1 MNTFINTITSKDN
14 KVRNK
19 AFKVLCNK
27 LTTKEIISQLDEL
40 ELFRHETKNLY
51 ERVRACM
58 FLYYGYRFILM
69 DAPEIAP
76 VGYNPKQAFN
86 NILERRFEEAIN
98 LYRKEIKKEGYNA
111 TLLSGLAK
119 AYHKLTFKILAD
131 QVKSSVR
138 SSTGNRWMFRHG
150 HAQNHAIRV
159 HEKLRQKSENV
170 ILFPVLF
177 ESTSVRMDLTH
188 SGWSD
193 IFFLGM
199 DYPEGANVINISV
212 DLGVYKRDK
221 DIKPPLESYFRV
233 ISEPLI
239 RLTSIDLGVT
249 KDIESLSDLFNFGND
264 YLSLLKAGVI
274 ASGIIPPSF
283 EGTTQK
289 LTDILTAIVGKGMG
303 FELVTKVNDIPKGSR
318 FAVSTNLLGC
328 IISCIMRATQQTET
342 LYGTLTED
350 ERRLV
355 ASRAILGEWLG
366 GSGGGWQDS
375 GGVWPGIKTIQGDF
389 AEPGDPEF
397 GISRGCL
404 LPKHK
409 VLTEELPEDI
419 DEIITGSLI
428 TFHGGM
434 AQNVGPILEMVTERY
449 LLRSEQES
457 VARDKTNKIFNQ
469 VIDALKEGNVKKL
482 ASLTH
487 ENWVGPLKEIIPW
500 ISSRYVETIIKKA
513 KERFGDDFYGFQ
525 MLGGMSGGG
534 MGMYVN
540 PARYDELKGQL
551 LNLLLE
557 TKKEF
562 ETSLPFAMDP
572 VVYNIKINNKGTS
585 AVILEGEKAQMPDK
599 YYELQVP
606 ELASNNPDSLSY
618 LRKAEF
624 DFYISHTKNSNVLLR
639 KLTGS
644 LFKVSDPV
652 ATNKSV
658 IEDKKTASIKKQ
670 TGFDAQQHEELRN
683 ALKKSKISISNNR
696 LSPDTLVEDVK
707 DTDIKQYDELSSYVS
722 KGEEAIKKG
731 EVGVIS
737 LAAGVGSR
745 WTNGAGVIK
754 GINPFIEIE
763 GIHRNFI
770 EIHIAK
776 TNKLAQQYDTYLPHI
791 LTTSYL
797 TEAAIREQ
805 LRINENYGYTGPVY
819 VSEGKSIGQRFIPMV
834 HDLQFLWQESKEEQ
848 LDEQKEKVRDAVRK
862 ALMSWARGKG
872 EGSDYV
878 DNIASQ
884 RLSPLGHWY
893 EVSNLL
899 RNGTLF
905 KVIKENPALKT
916 LMLHNIDTMGA
927 VIDAAL
933 LGYHLEGGAPF
944 TFEVINRRLDDR
956 GGGLARVNNK
966 LKLIEGMALP
976 REDDELALRY
986 YNTMTTWI
994 DIDQLLA
1001 MFGLTRETLS
1011 ADTENIT
1018 TAVRKMAHRMP
1029 TYVTIKNVK
1038 YRWGHGQEDIYPV
1051 CQVEKLWS
1059 DMSGLHDVAS
1069 NFVIV
1074 PRMRGQQLKDAAQLD
1089 EWVADGSKDYIGN
1102 LCKF

>member
-1 MNTFINTITSKDN
+1 MNIFINTITSKDK
-14 KVRNK
+14 KVRDRSFT
-19 AFKVLCNK
+19 ALCGE
-27 LTTKEIISQLDEL
+27 LTTAEIITQLDEL
-40 ELFRHETKNLY
+40 EHFRHKTKNLY
-51 ERVRACM
+51 ERVRACL

-69 DAPEIAP
+69 EAPEIAP
-76 VGYNPKQAFN
+76 VGHNPEEAFN
-86 NILERRFEEAIN
+86 NILERRFEEAIR
-98 LYRKEIKKEGYNA
+98 LYRKEIKEKGYNA
-111 TLLSGLAK
+111 TVLSGLSK
-119 AYHKLTFKILAD
+119 AYHKLSFKILAN

-150 HAQNHAIRV
+150 HAQNHSIKI
-159 HEKLRQKSENV
+159 HKKLRQKSGNT
-170 ILFPVLF
+170 ILFPILC

-221 DIKPPLESYFRV
+221 EIKSPLESYFRV
-233 ISEPLI
+233 ITEPLI

-249 KDIESLSDLFNFGND
+249 KDIDSLSDLFNFGND

-283 EGTTQK
+283 EGTNQK
-289 LTDILTAIVGKGMG
+289 LSDILTVIVGQGMG

-342 LYGTLTED
+342 LDGTLNED

-375 GGVWPGIKTIQGDF
+375 GGVWPGIKTIRGDF
-389 AEPGDPEF
+389 AEEGDPEY

-409 VLTEELPEDI
+409 VLTEELPENI
-419 DEIITGSLI
+419 DEIIIGSLI

-449 LLRSEQES
+449 LLRLEKES
-457 VARDKTNKIFNQ
+457 IARDKTNDIFNK
-469 VIDALKEGNVKKL
+469 VIDALKEGDVKKL

-487 ENWVGPLKEIIPW
+487 ENWTGPLKEIIPW
-500 ISSRYVETIIKKA
+500 ISSKYVETIIQKA
-513 KERFGDDFYGFQ
+513 KERFGEDFYGFQ

-540 PARYDELKGQL
+540 PKRYAELKEQL
-551 LNLLLE
+551 LELLLE

-572 VVYNIKINNKGTS
+572 VVYNIHINNKGTS
-585 AVILEGEKAQMPDK
+585 AIILKGEKAQMPDK

-606 ELASNNPDSLSY
+606 ELAKNNPDSLSY

-624 DFYISHTKNSNVLLR
+624 DFYISQTENSDVLLK

-652 ATNKSV
+652 ASSKSN
-658 IEDKKTASIKKQ
+658 IEDEKTAAIKKQ
-670 TGFDAQQHEELRN
+670 TGFDAQQHEELRS
-683 ALKKSKISISNNR
+683 ALKKGKISISNNR
-696 LSPDTLVEDVK
+696 LSPDTVIEDVK
-707 DTDIKQYDELSSYVS
+707 ESDIKHYAELSAYKS
-722 KGEEAIKKG
+722 KGEEAIKNA

-745 WTNGAGVIK
+745 WTDGAGVIK

-770 EIHIAK
+770 EIHLAK
-776 TNKLAQQYDTYLPHI
+776 TNKLAKQYNTALPHV

-797 TEAAIREQ
+797 TEAAIKEQ
-805 LRINENYGYTGPVY
+805 LKLNNNYGYNGLVY

-834 HDLQFLWQESKEEQ
+834 RDLQFLWQETKEEQ
-848 LDEQKEKVRDAVRK
+848 LDEQKEKVRDAVRT
-862 ALMSWARGKG
+862 ALMGWARSKG
-872 EGSDYV
+872 EGNDYV
-878 DNIASQ
+878 DNIANQ

-893 EVSNLL
+893 EISNLL
-899 RNGTLF
+899 RNGTLLQ
-905 KVIKENPALKT
+905 VIKDNPTIKT

-927 VIDAAL
+927 MIDPTL
-933 LGYHLEGGAPF
+933 LGYHLDVGAPF

-976 REDDELALRY
+976 REEDELALSY

-994 DIDQLLA
+994 DVDQLLS
-1001 MFGLTRETLS
+1001 MFGLTRDTLS
-1011 ADTENIT
+1011 KNTEDIT
-1018 TAVRKMAHRMP
+1018 SAVRKMAQRMP

-1038 YRWGHGQEDIYPV
+1038 YRWGHAQEDIYPV

-1059 DMSGLHDVAS
+1059 DMSGLHDIES
-1069 NFVIV
+1069 NFVVV

-1089 EWVADGSKDYIGN
+1089 EWVADGSKDYLEK
-1102 LCKF
+1102 LCEF